1 MQTRLPGPIPLDHD
15 GDALAPYLR
24 VTWDG
29 SALNAADGSTV
40 GVGTLDSRVL
50 SGAAKGAVLPWGVGG
65 ARKVVC
71 AGAVAK
77 GASLKAAAGGKV
89 DDSGATALGLVAL
102 EAGSGDGSVIQAM
115 EVLVS

>member
-1 MQTRLPGPIPLDHD
+1 MQTRLPGPITVDHD

-24 VTWDG
+24 VTWNG

-40 GVGTLDSRVL
+40 GVGTLDSRIL
-50 SGAAKGAVLPWGVGG
+50 SGESKGVLLPFGVGG
-65 ARKVVC
+65 VRKVVC

-77 GASLKAAAGGKV
+77 GAALKAAAGGKV
-89 DDSGATALGLVAL
+89 DDTGATALGMIAL
-102 EAGSGDGSVIQAM
+102 EAGSGDGSVIEAL